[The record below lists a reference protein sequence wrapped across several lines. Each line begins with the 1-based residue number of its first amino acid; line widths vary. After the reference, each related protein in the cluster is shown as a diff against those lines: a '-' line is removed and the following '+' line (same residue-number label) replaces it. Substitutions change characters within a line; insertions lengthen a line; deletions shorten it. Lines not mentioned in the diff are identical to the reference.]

1 MKRKDGQYEQK
12 KTKKQHYF
20 VCKEITAEQTAD
32 EDMKDMIEVFGE
44 VERIELWNEQS
55 EGDGKPYR
63 DGSELYCSNSDQTN
77 SSN

>member
-32 EDMKDMIEVFGE
+32 EDLKDMIEVFGSAK
-44 VERIELWNEQS
+44 RISVWNEQS

-63 DGSELYCSNSDQTN
+63 DESELFSGGSGQNE
-77 SSN
+77 